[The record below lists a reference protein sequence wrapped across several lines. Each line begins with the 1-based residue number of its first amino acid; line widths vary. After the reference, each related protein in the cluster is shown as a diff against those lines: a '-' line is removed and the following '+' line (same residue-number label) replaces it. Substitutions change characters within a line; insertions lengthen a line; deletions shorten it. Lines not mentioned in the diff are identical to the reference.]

1 VEYTAVR
8 PKERQQTMSAMLT
21 LQTGVRFPKVLTPF
35 FGPSVF
41 VDVFIAQTTTNGTC
55 TNMSARD
62 CTRSAAVP
70 CMDQAVSRL
79 VTAEACVRERVS
91 PYGMC
96 GGQSGNG
103 IDFPQSPSVFPVS
116 FIPPLLTHVRV

>member
-1 VEYTAVR
+1 MKRQGRDVEYTAVR

-41 VDVFIAQTTTNGTC
+41 VDVFIAQTTTSGTC

-70 CMDQAVSRL
+70 WIRPL
-79 VTAEACVRERVS
+79 VLLSQRRPAFAND
-91 PYGMC
+91 G
-96 GGQSGNG
+96 
-103 IDFPQSPSVFPVS
+103 SV
-116 FIPPLLTHVRV
+116 HVGFVVDKVET